1 MTRKPR
7 TKNEEPIIEPNGA
20 EQLVKATK
28 ELARILRIKE
38 AQKRSPELS
47 FFASPWSPPT
57 WMKFPKAYNYGRLVD
72 TEENL
77 KAIVEGKR
85 DFRF

>member
-38 AQKRSPELS
+38 AQKRQPR
-47 FFASPWSPPT
+47 
-57 WMKFPKAYNYGRLVD
+57 KKKQD
-72 TEENL
+72 T
-77 KAIVEGKR
+77 
-85 DFRF
+85 DTTS

>member
-1 MTRKPR
+1 MRRFCNFSAKALTVRWQKSIIATETELYGGAKMTRKPR

-38 AQKRSPELS
+38 AQKRQPR
-47 FFASPWSPPT
+47 
-57 WMKFPKAYNYGRLVD
+57 KKKQD
-72 TEENL
+72 TDTNS
-77 KAIVEGKR
+77 
-85 DFRF
+85 